1 VRGSVGF
8 RGISIAAARALE
20 QARLRAVAPSCR
32 RCARARVR
40 CQGIA
45 SRSTPSITDRSTS
58 GPNPI
63 LVLSHQGP
71 TAGPKQTNDTV
82 ERLVREL
89 MDRQLSKA
97 ERMKRLRELVQS
109 GQDVPDELMDQALRK
124 LMESL
129 TD

>member
-1 VRGSVGF
+1 V
-8 RGISIAAARALE
+8 
-20 QARLRAVAPSCR
+20 
-32 RCARARVR
+32 
-40 CQGIA
+40 
-45 SRSTPSITDRSTS
+45 
-58 GPNPI
+58 
-63 LVLSHQGP
+63 
-71 TAGPKQTNDTV
+71 PKQNNDTV

-97 ERMKRLRELVQS
+97 ERMQRLRELVQS

>member
-1 VRGSVGF
+1 M
-8 RGISIAAARALE
+8 
-20 QARLRAVAPSCR
+20 
-32 RCARARVR
+32 
-40 CQGIA
+40 
-45 SRSTPSITDRSTS
+45 
-58 GPNPI
+58 
-63 LVLSHQGP
+63 
-71 TAGPKQTNDTV
+71 PKQTNDTV

>member
-1 VRGSVGF
+1 V
-8 RGISIAAARALE
+8 
-20 QARLRAVAPSCR
+20 
-32 RCARARVR
+32 
-40 CQGIA
+40 
-45 SRSTPSITDRSTS
+45 
-58 GPNPI
+58 
-63 LVLSHQGP
+63 
-71 TAGPKQTNDTV
+71 PKQDNDTV
-82 ERLVREL
+82 DRLVREL

>member
-1 VRGSVGF
+1 V
-8 RGISIAAARALE
+8 
-20 QARLRAVAPSCR
+20 
-32 RCARARVR
+32 
-40 CQGIA
+40 
-45 SRSTPSITDRSTS
+45 
-58 GPNPI
+58 
-63 LVLSHQGP
+63 
-71 TAGPKQTNDTV
+71 PKQTNDTV